1 MSITSTN
8 PQWFAELSNREQQIA
23 FRIENDARS
32 ALSLGL
38 EFFSL
43 TVSPSDHRFMDKLM
57 TVPHL
62 VGWDFVSVVRADS
75 QEYGKLVVV
84 YKRRSPA
91 PAVDSV
97 EDMEGRR

>member
-1 MSITSTN
+1 MSITETS
-8 PQWFAELSNREQQIA
+8 PKWFAELSPRDQKTALRVES
-23 FRIENDARS
+23 DARS

-43 TVSPSDHRFMDKLM
+43 TVSPSDHRFMNKLM

-62 VGWDFVSVVRADS
+62 VGWDFVSIAGTGYN
-75 QEYGKLVVV
+75 EYMVAIF
-84 YKRRSPA
+84 KRRSPA
-91 PAVDSV
+91 PSVDSV